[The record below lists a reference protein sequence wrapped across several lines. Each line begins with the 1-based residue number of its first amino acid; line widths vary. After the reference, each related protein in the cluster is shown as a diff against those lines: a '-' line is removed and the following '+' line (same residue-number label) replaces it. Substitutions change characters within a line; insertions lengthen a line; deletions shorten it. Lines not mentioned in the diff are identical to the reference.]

1 MKSKLSALGFVLILS
16 ALVFNGCGPI
26 TEQPTEVPTA
36 APTEVAVEASAL
48 PIKARSVPAP
58 GVIYKGLSFS
68 YDDTLASEVV
78 AETMPAVGKGS
89 FEWEIVPEHV
99 QFTFT
104 DYILPDTFH
113 EPRIYV
119 YPVSDFEAAN
129 PVAGKTIAALR
140 QFLVE
145 KPAAPD
151 EIPFLPLFNAKQM
164 IRAQIA
170 YVDFQNGTGVRFLT
184 YYSQAPTPVNNNELF
199 YTFQGMT
206 HDGDYYVAAILP
218 VSHPMLPTNWMME
231 TPAGDADAFAQNLDS
246 YMWDVEQQLSAQDA
260 SSFTPDLSLL
270 DAIIQSLELAP
281 ASTLLSGEQGDSYP
295 DRASYLNTD

>member
-1 MKSKLSALGFVLILS
+1 MKSKLSTLGFVLILS
-16 ALVFNGCGPI
+16 ALVFSGCGPT
-26 TEQPTEVPTA
+26 TEQPTEVPTTT
-36 APTEVAVEASAL
+36 PTQVAVEAPTL
-48 PIKARSVPAP
+48 PPEATIVPDP
-58 GVIYKGLSFS
+58 DVIYEGISFS

-78 AETMPAVGKGS
+78 AEIIPAVGEGS
-89 FEWEIVPEHV
+89 HEWEITPKHI

-104 DYILPDTFH
+104 GYVLPDTYH
-113 EPRIYV
+113 EPCIYV

-140 QFLVE
+140 QFLAE

-151 EIPFLPLFNAKQM
+151 GIPFLPLFNAKQM

-170 YVDFQNGTGVRFLT
+170 YVDFQDGTGVRFLT
-184 YYSQAPTPVNNNELF
+184 YYSQAPIPVNNNELF

-206 HDGDYYVAAILP
+206 YDGNYYVAAILP
-218 VSHPMLPTNWMME
+218 VSHPMLPANWMME
-231 TPAGDADAFAQNLDS
+231 IPAGDPDAFAQNLDS

-270 DAIIQSLELAP
+270 DAMIQSLELTL
-281 ASTLLSGEQGDSYP
+281 ASTPLSGEQGDSYP
-295 DRASYLNTD
+295 GWASYVNTD